1 MRIYSVCLDEA
12 VESSSAA
19 TLNASKVEP
28 TEASLKAPVE
38 GGTSNQP
45 LLSRMM
51 LNDHKAGMEGLDRDK
66 INAIIH
72 EASKGW
78 YISCK
83 NMSVLQGFLTTLIL
97 LFFSKYE
104 LLKRIP
110 SFMYKEHIVT
120 LRTIPMLLV
129 DLCKNLL
136 CGTIGCIKYMQ

>member
-1 MRIYSVCLDEA
+1 MRIYSVYLDEA

-19 TLNASKVEP
+19 TFNASKLEP

-97 LFFSKYE
+97 LFF
-104 LLKRIP
+104 LK
-110 SFMYKEHIVT
+110 V
-120 LRTIPMLLV
+120 RTVEAYSLFYV
-129 DLCKNLL
+129 
-136 CGTIGCIKYMQ
+136 